1 MSDCGC
7 QVEEPNTAVDRRA
20 LWIALALNA
29 TMAVVESASGLYADS
44 TGLLADALDMLADAF
59 AYGIALFAIGRSSS
73 FKAGAAQLSGTLL
86 LVLGIGVLLDV
97 ARRVLYGSEPEGAWM
112 IGVAALALCVNIVV
126 LRLLTPLR
134 QGEVHI
140 RAAWLFTRADV
151 VANAGVILSGLLV
164 LFVGLGY
171 ADLVVGAAI
180 GLYVIKE
187 ALEIL
192 SEAREAKGTQ

>member
-7 QVEEPNTAVDRRA
+7 HVEDASTAVDRRV

-29 TMAVVESASGLYADS
+29 TMAVVESATGLYADS

-73 FKAGAAQLSGTLL
+73 FKASAATLSGILL
-86 LVLGIGVLLDV
+86 LVLGVGILLHI
-97 ARRVLYGSEPEGAWM
+97 ARRALYGSEPEGTWM
-112 IGVAALALCVNIVV
+112 IGIATLALSVNIFV
-126 LRLLTPLR
+126 LHLLTPLR
-134 QGEVHI
+134 RGEVHI

-164 LFVGLGY
+164 VALGMRY
-171 ADLVVGAAI
+171 ADLVVGSLI

-187 ALEIL
+187 SVEIL
-192 SEAREAKGTQ
+192 SEAREAKGNR